1 MKLISQYGILPLIAG
16 AFLFTASAQAQ
27 RGGGGGFD
35 MGQIMER
42 MAERYQEALEVSDDE
57 WSVLKPMVVAI
68 VEKQFT
74 SRGTSRFAGFG
85 GGRGRGGRGG
95 DGNQAGER
103 GNRGNRGGDGN
114 QARERGNRGGRGG
127 GGGGESRTSDL
138 GKAIEGGSDA
148 KIKSEL
154 AAFRSA
160 KKKSAKEL
168 EKARNELR
176 QLLTLKQEAK
186 MVLAGLLD

>member
-1 MKLISQYGILPLIAG
+1 MPLFVG

-35 MGQIMER
+35 MSQIMDR

-68 VEKQFT
+68 VEKQFS
-74 SRGTSRFAGFG
+74 SRGSSRFAGFG
-85 GGRGRGGRGG
+85 GGRGGGRGGRGG
-95 DGNQAGER
+95 DGGQT
-103 GNRGNRGGDGN
+103 
-114 QARERGNRGGRGG
+114 RERGNRGSRGG
-127 GGGGESRTSDL
+127 GEGQTSDL

-154 AAFRSA
+154 AAYRSA

-168 EKARNELR
+168 EKARTELR

>member
-1 MKLISQYGILPLIAG
+1 MKFISQFGILPLFVG

-27 RGGGGGFD
+27 RGGGGGGFD
-35 MGQIMER
+35 MSQIMDR

-68 VEKQFT
+68 VEKQF
-74 SRGTSRFAGFG
+74 SRRGTSRFAGFG
-85 GGRGRGGRGG
+85 GGRTRGGRGG

-103 GNRGNRGGDGN
+103 GNRGNRGGDGG
-114 QARERGNRGGRGG
+114 QTRERGNRGGRGG
-127 GGGGESRTSDL
+127 GETPTSDL

-168 EKARNELR
+168 EKARTELR